1 MSEINLT
8 TPRSDENEKVAIER
22 LHISMGF
29 EDMDNYS
36 PLNTEVENKKGLT
49 TFEATQTLISC
60 IIGCVLV
67 SVPYSMTMTGYLN
80 GIIINFLVLSII
92 MFATH
97 LYLQAS
103 EIFKI
108 R

>member
-1 MSEINLT
+1 MAKT
-8 TPRSDENEKVAIER
+8 KYKKVANAEIR
-22 LHISMGF
+22 AAKTFL
-29 EDMDNYS
+29 
-36 PLNTEVENKKGLT
+36 NKKGLT